1 MLHNAIR
8 ILLLI
13 CSKSPPDDDPKGS
26 KHLAIRMLYK
36 VLFYDYLF
44 IPYFIVQHSGMQ
56 NFQIEYILFR
66 RYDD

>member
-1 MLHNAIR
+1 MTPIR
-8 ILLLI
+8 
-13 CSKSPPDDDPKGS
+13 S

-44 IPYFIVQHSGMQ
+44 ILHFIVQHSGMH

-66 RYDD
+66 QHDD